1 MKFCIHQK
9 KKIVKTPYS
18 LMLAQ
23 NKLISRIFLRKK
35 IYTVLCFYANFQIDF
50 LFVSRERRRMSIC
63 LCNPRITSNGP
74 LGKNWQVW
82 CTFSKRL
89 SANTLKVIFI
99 IADHHSMSLKKCHL
113 CLKCKKE
120 RERRGRQ
127 IPFSRTATDKLKG
140 SRHSSVSFQNGYH
153 CYSKWFSIH
162 ELCVL

>member
-9 KKIVKTPYS
+9 KKFVKATYS

-23 NKLISRIFLRKK
+23 NKLISRIFFRKKNLHCSVFLRK
-35 IYTVLCFYANFQIDF
+35 FSN
-50 LFVSRERRRMSIC
+50 LFFVCVRREERMSIC